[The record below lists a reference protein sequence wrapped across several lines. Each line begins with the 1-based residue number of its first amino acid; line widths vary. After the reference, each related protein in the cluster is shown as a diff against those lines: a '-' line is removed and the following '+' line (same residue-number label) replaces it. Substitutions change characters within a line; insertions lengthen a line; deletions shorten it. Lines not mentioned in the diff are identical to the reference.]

1 MSENTDSK
9 NHPTVKALQAHR
21 ERLGLKD
28 AAFHRQYLDS
38 ICSAATWSL
47 LQRGTYTGDS
57 AGMITE
63 LAGPLAMLND
73 QADAAAMRREAGA
86 DIVPL
91 SHTIAA
97 LTAIKGCANVSENRL
112 VAVLLPTGGGKS
124 TLSRRICEIYG
135 SACVPVQASETWRGS
150 YLSPLKRIAGALGI
164 TDALNTP
171 LVAETAVLDR
181 LRGGERILVIDE
193 AHNCGP
199 QALNLIKLLLN
210 DNQARTRIV
219 MLAVPKLW
227 DRMESSAREEEQQL
241 RRRTAAK
248 IKVLMVP
255 PADARLFLAARL
267 SGFGALSAADANRAV
282 ELCAISANRFG
293 LYDTLARICHRVRRE
308 TGGAALT
315 LAHITTAIN
324 HVEALRS

>member
-1 MSENTDSK
+1 MPENTDNK
-9 NHPTVKALQAHR
+9 NHPTIKALQSHR

-28 AAFHRQYLDS
+28 AAFHRHYLRS

-47 LQRGTYTGDS
+47 LQSGTYAGDA
-57 AGMITE
+57 AGMIAD

-73 QADAAAMRREAGA
+73 QADAAATRRDAGA

-91 SHTIAA
+91 SHTVAA
-97 LTAIKGCANVSENRL
+97 LTALKGCADVVENRL

-124 TLSRRICEIYG
+124 TLSRRICELYG
-135 SACVPVQASETWRGS
+135 SAAVPVQASETWRGS
-150 YLSPLKRIAGALGI
+150 YLSPLKCIAAALGI
-164 TDALNTP
+164 NGALNTP
-171 LVAETAVLDR
+171 LAAETAVMER

-210 DNQARTRIV
+210 DGRARTRV
-219 MLAVPKLW
+219 VLLAVPKLW
-227 DRMESSAREEEQQL
+227 DRVESAAHEEEQQL

-248 IKVLMVP
+248 IKVTEMP
-255 PADARLFLAARL
+255 AADARLFLAARL
-267 SGFGALSAADANRAV
+267 PGFAALDTAAASRAV
-282 ELCAISANRFG
+282 ELCVRAANRFG
-293 LYDTLARICHRVRRE
+293 LYDTLSRVCLRARRE
-308 TGGAALT
+308 AGGAAPA
-315 LAHITTAIN
+315 LAHIETAIN